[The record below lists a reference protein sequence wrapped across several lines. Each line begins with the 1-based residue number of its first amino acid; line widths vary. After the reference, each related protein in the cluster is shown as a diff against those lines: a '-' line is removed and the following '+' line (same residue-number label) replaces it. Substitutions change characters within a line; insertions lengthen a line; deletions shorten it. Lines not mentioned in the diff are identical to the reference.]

1 MAQYSIT
8 SISRITGISPST
20 IRTWE
25 RRYGVPVAS
34 RSANGRRFYTDGE
47 VERLKL
53 IAALVRDGR
62 PISDLTGLNVE
73 QLRAS
78 ERPNTASGA
87 ISAAY
92 RDLINALET
101 ADLNL
106 LRWGVSQAFL
116 RLSVLDA
123 VEKVISPM
131 LRLLGQGWQDGRFTP
146 GLEHAAT
153 AVTKQSI
160 YAAAAMHGG
169 SSSGKPVLFT
179 TLYGERHELG
189 LLLGWL
195 LARTEN
201 ANAIHLGVELSPD
214 LIVEAA
220 HLFGADL
227 IVLFFVRDA
236 NTLTLGRVL
245 RALDKAL
252 PHHIQ
257 VWLCADEAHPA
268 HNLKSGRRFTPISAY
283 GDFHR
288 RIRLHAGA

>member
-1 MAQYSIT
+1 MSQYSIT
-8 SISRITGISPST
+8 SVSRITGLSPST

-34 RSANGRRFYTDGE
+34 RAANGRRFYTDDE

-62 PISDLTGLNVE
+62 PISDLTALSVD

-78 ERPNTASGA
+78 ERPDTASSA
-87 ISAAY
+87 VSAAH

-101 ADLNL
+101 ADLDS

-123 VEKVISPM
+123 VEKVVSPM
-131 LRLLGQGWQDGRFTP
+131 LKLLGLGWQEGHFTP
-146 GLEHAAT
+146 GLEHAAA

-169 SSSGKPVLFT
+169 SPSGKPVLFT
-179 TLYGERHELG
+179 TLTGERHELG

-195 LARTEN
+195 LALTEN
-201 ANAIHLGVELSPD
+201 ANAIHLGTELPPD
-214 LIVEAA
+214 LIAEAA

-227 IVLFFVRDA
+227 IVLSFVRDA
-236 NTLTLGRVL
+236 NAQTLGRAL

-252 PHHIQ
+252 PPHIE
-257 VWLCADEAHPA
+257 VWLCADESHPA
-268 HNLKSGRRFTPISAY
+268 HSLKSGGRFTPISAY
-283 GDFHR
+283 GEFHR